1 MATHVSSGQASV
13 RHSGL
18 QPVET
23 SASFLKSPIQ
33 RPPSPQEY
41 EAATTNLAP
50 AVMLEIIKYE
60 GLIVSWYMRGG
71 LSPMT
76 LMGLHCEAFGL

>member
-1 MATHVSSGQASV
+1 M
-13 RHSGL
+13 
-18 QPVET
+18 
-23 SASFLKSPIQ
+23 
-33 RPPSPQEY
+33 
-41 EAATTNLAP
+41 NLAP